1 MARVPKKHEVVKG
14 LLDHLDEA
22 LVILGPALE
31 VVEWNA
37 AMERLTGVRSADA
50 IGRSAAAMLPL
61 FRDTTLVPLIRRALA
76 GETPEAVEL
85 PHTAAGDDRVVWLK
99 ARCVPWRDGEG
110 GAACAAAFFSD
121 VSDQQRH
128 ALLLL
133 AMEAIGQSLTSSLDL
148 NEVFDTIVNKAL
160 EVMGAESAMVVL
172 GDATAPEF
180 RVMRAAGRLSALY
193 ARVGTIPIGGGP
205 ISVAVREGRTVATRN
220 VLTDT
225 RFWLAPT
232 RRVDIEREGF
242 KATAAAPLAVKD
254 RILGALVVH
263 YWTERTFGS
272 EETAA
277 LEFLAKQAAI
287 AIRNASLYE
296 AEHAEAARIRALT
309 TVNRRISSALE
320 LDALLRTISDSA
332 AELTGARLVTFWLA
346 DEHRRTLSFT
356 SSTVPEMMES
366 YSPTIMTYDQGGTG
380 WVARHREPLIV
391 DDMLADERLVNRS
404 WTERWGIRSFA
415 GYPVLAGED
424 LLAVMALGHTEP
436 LRFGKD
442 TRDLIDLFLA
452 QAAIAIQNARLFRE
466 AKRRRD
472 VAEVLARLARE
483 LTSTLEVEPIAKL
496 LARGAAE
503 LVNARAAGV
512 FLIEPEDG
520 SLRATATYGADADIM
535 RELIFKSGEGAVG
548 RAIVDRRIVITADI
562 LTDPAIQLAAWVRE
576 RIRSSGYRVVVGV
589 PLLTHERVIGALGLG
604 AEPGSTFT
612 REELQTLEALADQ
625 AALAFENARL
635 YASARDSLV
644 RLGEKQVQ
652 LVQAAKMSA
661 LGQLVSGVA
670 HELNNPLSV
679 IVGYGQLLL
688 AREVPTAVLRPI
700 ELMVSQADRM
710 AKIVRNL
717 LLFARQRPAE
727 RTTVNANEVLEQTLA
742 LRINQLTVS
751 GIAVEKKFARGLP
764 PVLADPHQLEQVFLN
779 LLLNAEQA
787 MLEGKSGGRI
797 ILNTTVSRDGR
808 MVHAEVIDDGPGIP
822 QDALPHVFEPF
833 FSTKPV
839 GSGTGLGLSVSY
851 GIVEEHGGH
860 LVVESRPGRTVFRLE
875 LPVAQS
881 AAAQR
886 AAPAGSPMIVT
897 GEGRI
902 ALVVEDE
909 ASVLDLIVTILSQT
923 GWRVDVA
930 TGGREGLERVR
941 HQRYDLIVS
950 DIRMPDG
957 DGETFYRAATQD
969 DPSLGQRFIFI
980 TGDTA
985 NHDAFAFLKDAGV
998 VILEKPFQPTF
1009 FLDAVRRV
1017 TS

>member
-1 MARVPKKHEVVKG
+1 MARVPKKHEGVKG
-14 LLDHLDEA
+14 LLDNLNEA
-22 LVILGPALE
+22 LVILDPAFE
-31 VVEWNA
+31 VVEWNP

-76 GETPEAVEL
+76 GESPDAIEL
-85 PHTAAGDDRVVWLK
+85 PHTTAGDDRVLWLR
-99 ARCVPWRDGEG
+99 ARCVPWRDDEG
-110 GAACAAAFFSD
+110 DVTGAVALFND

-148 NEVFDTIVNKAL
+148 NEVLDTIVNKAL

-172 GDATAPEF
+172 GDGTTPEF
-180 RVMRAAGRLSALY
+180 RVMRCAGRLTAQYTRMGS
-193 ARVGTIPIGGGP
+193 IPVGGGP
-205 ISVAVREGRTVATRN
+205 VSVSVREGRTVTTRN
-220 VLTDT
+220 ILTDT
-225 RFWLAPT
+225 RLWLAPQ
-232 RRVDIEREGF
+232 RRNDIEREGF
-242 KATAAAPLAVKD
+242 KATAAAPLAVTE
-254 RILGALVVH
+254 RTLGALVVH

-272 EETAA
+272 DETAA

-296 AEHAEAARIRALT
+296 AEHAEATRIRALT
-309 TVNRRISSALE
+309 SVNRRISSALE
-320 LDALLRTISDSA
+320 LDQLLRTISDSA

-346 DEHRRTLSFT
+346 DEERRTLSLT

-366 YSPTIMTYDQGGTG
+366 YSPAIMSFDQGGTG
-380 WVARHREPLIV
+380 WVARHREPLVV
-391 DDMLADERLVNRS
+391 DDMLSDERLVNRA

-415 GYPVLAGED
+415 GYPVLAGDE
-424 LLAVMALGHTEP
+424 LLAVMSLGHTEP

-442 TRDLIDLFLA
+442 KLDLIDLFLA

-512 FLIEPEDG
+512 FLVEPEDG

-548 RAIVDRRIVITADI
+548 RAVADRRIVTSSDI
-562 LTDPAIQLAAWVRE
+562 LSDPAIQLAAWVRE

-589 PLLTHERVIGALGLG
+589 PLLTHDRVIGALGLG
-604 AEPGSTFT
+604 ADPGSTFS

-625 AALAFENARL
+625 ASLAFENARL

-688 AREVPTAVLRPI
+688 AREVPSAVLRPI

-727 RTTVNANEVLEQTLA
+727 RTTVNMNEVLEQTLA
-742 LRINQLTVS
+742 LRMNQLTVS

-764 PVLADPHQLEQVFLN
+764 PVMADPHQLEQVFLN

-787 MLEGKSGGRI
+787 MLEGKTGGRVV
-797 ILNTTVSRDGR
+797 LNTTVSRDGR
-808 MVHAEVIDDGPGIP
+808 MVYAEVIDDGPGIP

-875 LPVAQS
+875 LPVAQA

-886 AAPAGSPMIVT
+886 VAPAGAPMIVT

-941 HQRYDLIVS
+941 QQRYHLIVS

-957 DGETFYRAATQD
+957 DGESFYKAAIQD
-969 DPSLGQRFIFI
+969 DPALGQRFIFI

-985 NHDAFAFLKDAGV
+985 NREAFSFLKDAGV
-998 VILEKPFQPTF
+998 MILEKPFQPTY

>member
-1 MARVPKKHEVVKG
+1 MARVPTKHEGVKG
-14 LLDHLDEA
+14 LLDNLNEA
-22 LVILGPALE
+22 LVILDPSLE
-31 VVEWNA
+31 VLEWNP
-37 AMERLTGVRSADA
+37 AMERLTGVPQADA
-50 IGRSAAAMLPL
+50 IGRSAAAILPL

-76 GETPEAVEL
+76 GETPDAVEL
-85 PHTAAGDDRVVWLK
+85 PHSAARDDRALWLK
-99 ARCVPWRDGEG
+99 ARCMPWRDGEG
-110 GAACAAAFFSD
+110 AVTGAVAFFAD

-148 NEVFDTIVNKAL
+148 NEVLDTIVNKAL

-172 GDATAPEF
+172 GDANAPEF
-180 RVMRAAGRLSALY
+180 RVMRAAGRLSTQY
-193 ARVGTIPIGGGP
+193 ANVGTIPIGGGP
-205 ISVAVREGRTVATRN
+205 ISVAVRDGRTVTTRN
-220 VLTDT
+220 ILTDT
-225 RFWLAPT
+225 RLWLAPA
-232 RRVDIEREGF
+232 RRTDIEREGF
-242 KATAAAPLAVKD
+242 KASAAAPLAVKD

-272 EETAA
+272 DETAA
-277 LEFLAKQAAI
+277 LEFLAKQAGI

-296 AEHAEAARIRALT
+296 AEHAEATRIRALT
-309 TVNRRISSALE
+309 SVNRRISSALE

-332 AELTGARLVTFWLA
+332 AELTGAKLVTFWLA
-346 DEHRRTLSFT
+346 DEQRRTLSFT
-356 SSTVPEMMES
+356 SSTAPEMMES
-366 YSPTIMTYDQGGTG
+366 YSPTIMTYDQGATG

-391 DDMLADERLVNRS
+391 DDMLSDERLVNRAWS
-404 WTERWGIRSFA
+404 EQWGMRSYA
-415 GYPVLAGED
+415 GYPVLAGEE
-424 LLAVMALGHTEP
+424 LLAVMALAHTEP

-442 TRDLIDLFLA
+442 KRDLIDLFLA

-512 FLIEPEDG
+512 FLVEPEDG
-520 SLRATATYGADADIM
+520 SLRAMAAYGADADIM

-548 RAIVDRRIVITADI
+548 RAIADRRIVTSADI
-562 LTDPAIQLAAWVRE
+562 LADPAIQLAAWVRE
-576 RIRSSGYRVVVGV
+576 RIRTSGYRVVVGV
-589 PLLTHERVIGALGLG
+589 PLLTHDRVIGALGLG
-604 AEPGSTFT
+604 ADPGSTFS

-727 RTTVNANEVLEQTLA
+727 RTTVNVNEVLEQTLA

-764 PVLADPHQLEQVFLN
+764 PVMADPHQLEQVFLN

-787 MLEGKSGGRI
+787 MLEGKTGGRI

-875 LPVAQS
+875 MPVAQS

-886 AAPAGSPMIVT
+886 AKPAGSPMIVT

-941 HQRYDLIVS
+941 NQRYDLIVS
-950 DIRMPDG
+950 DLRMPDG
-957 DGETFYRAATQD
+957 DGESFYKEATQD
-969 DPSLGQRFIFI
+969 DPALGQRFIFI

-985 NHDAFAFLKDAGV
+985 NREAFSFLKDAGV
-998 VILEKPFQPTF
+998 LILEKPFPPTF

>member
-14 LLDHLDEA
+14 LLDNLTEA
-22 LVILGPALE
+22 LVILDPALE

-50 IGRSAAAMLPL
+50 VGRSAAAMLPL

-76 GETPEAVEL
+76 GETPDAVEL
-85 PHTAAGDDRVVWLK
+85 PHTVAGEDRVVWLK
-99 ARCVPWRDGEG
+99 ARCVPWREG
-110 GAACAAAFFSD
+110 DSGVAGAVAFFSD

-133 AMEAIGQSLTSSLDL
+133 AMEAIGQSLTSSRDL
-148 NEVFDTIVNKAL
+148 NEVLDTIVDKAL

-172 GDATAPEF
+172 GDAASPEF
-180 RVMRAAGRLSALY
+180 RVMRAAGRLSTQY
-193 ARVGTIPIGGGP
+193 ARGGPIPIGGGP
-205 ISVAVREGRTVATRN
+205 ISVAVRDGRTTSTRN
-220 VLTDT
+220 ILTDT
-225 RFWLAPT
+225 RLWLAPT
-232 RRVDIEREGF
+232 RRSEIEREGF

-272 EETAA
+272 DETAA

-287 AIRNASLYE
+287 AIRNASLHE

-309 TVNRRISSALE
+309 NVNRRISSALE

-346 DEHRRTLSFT
+346 DEQRRTLSFT
-356 SSTVPEMMES
+356 SSTAPEMMES

-380 WVARHREPLIV
+380 WVARHREPLVI
-391 DDMLADERLVNRS
+391 DDMLADDRLVNRA
-404 WTERWGIRSFA
+404 WTEQWGIRCFA
-415 GYPVLAGED
+415 GYPVLAGDE

-512 FLIEPEDG
+512 FLIQPEDG
-520 SLRATATYGADADIM
+520 SLRATATYGADADVM

-548 RAIVDRRIVITADI
+548 RAIVDRRIVTSADI
-562 LTDPAIQLAAWVRE
+562 LADPAIQLAAWVRE

-589 PLLTHERVIGALGLG
+589 PLLTHDRVIGALGLG
-604 AEPGSTFT
+604 ADPGSTFS

-727 RTTVNANEVLEQTLA
+727 RTTVAVNEVLEQTLA

-787 MLEGKSGGRI
+787 MLEGKTGGRI

-822 QDALPHVFEPF
+822 HDALPHVFEPF

-875 LPVAQS
+875 MPVAQS

-886 AAPAGSPMIVT
+886 AAPTGSPMIVT

-941 HQRYDLIVS
+941 TQRYDLIVS

-969 DPSLGQRFIFI
+969 DPALGQRFIFI

-985 NHDAFAFLKDAGV
+985 NREAFSFLKDAGV
-998 VILEKPFQPTF
+998 LILEKPFQPTF

>member
-1 MARVPKKHEVVKG
+1 MPARTTAAAASTMVEASSGDRIASLLHRARGSVHTRRMARLPKKQEVVRG
-14 LLDHLDEA
+14 LLDNLNEA
-22 LVILGPALE
+22 LVILDPALE

-50 IGRSAAAMLPL
+50 IGRSAAAVLPL

-76 GETPEAVEL
+76 GETPDAVEL
-85 PHTAAGDDRVVWLK
+85 SHTLAGDNRVVWLK
-99 ARCVPWRDGEG
+99 ARCVPWRDGEST
-110 GAACAAAFFSD
+110 GAVAFFSD

-148 NEVFDTIVNKAL
+148 NEVLDTIVNKAL

-180 RVMRAAGRLSALY
+180 RVMRAAGRLSTEY
-193 ARVGTIPIGGGP
+193 ARVGTIPVGGGP
-205 ISVAVREGRTVATRN
+205 ISVAVRDGRTMSTRN
-220 VLTDT
+220 ILTDT
-225 RFWLAPT
+225 RLWLAPT
-232 RRVDIEREGF
+232 RRSDIEREGF

-272 EETAA
+272 DETAA

-296 AEHAEAARIRALT
+296 AEHAETARIKALT
-309 TVNRRISSALE
+309 NVNRRISSALE

-346 DEHRRTLSFT
+346 DEQRRTLSFT

-380 WVARHREPLIV
+380 WVARHREPLVV
-391 DDMLADERLVNRS
+391 DDMLADERLVNRA
-404 WTERWGIRSFA
+404 WTEQWGIRSFA
-415 GYPVLAGED
+415 GYPVLASDE

-452 QAAIAIQNARLFRE
+452 QAAIAIQNARL
-466 AKRRRD
+466 
-472 VAEVLARLARE
+472 
-483 LTSTLEVEPIAKL
+483 
-496 LARGAAE
+496 
-503 LVNARAAGV
+503 
-512 FLIEPEDG
+512 
-520 SLRATATYGADADIM
+520 
-535 RELIFKSGEGAVG
+535 
-548 RAIVDRRIVITADI
+548 
-562 LTDPAIQLAAWVRE
+562 VRE

-589 PLLTHERVIGALGLG
+589 PLLTHDRVIGALGLG
-604 AEPGSTFT
+604 AEPGSTFS

-727 RTTVNANEVLEQTLA
+727 RTTVNMNEVLEQTLA

-787 MLEGKSGGRI
+787 MLEGKTGGRI

-822 QDALPHVFEPF
+822 HDALSHVFEPF

-875 LPVAQS
+875 MPVAQS

-930 TGGREGLERVR
+930 TGGREE
-941 HQRYDLIVS
+941 
-950 DIRMPDG
+950 
-957 DGETFYRAATQD
+957 
-969 DPSLGQRFIFI
+969 
-980 TGDTA
+980 
-985 NHDAFAFLKDAGV
+985 
-998 VILEKPFQPTF
+998 
-1009 FLDAVRRV
+1009 
-1017 TS
+1017 

>member
-1 MARVPKKHEVVKG
+1 MARVPRKREVIKG
-14 LLDHLDEA
+14 LLDSLSEA
-22 LVILGPALE
+22 LVVLDPALE
-31 VVEWNA
+31 VIEWNA
-37 AMERLTGVRSADA
+37 AMERLSGIPRADA
-50 IGRSAAAMLPL
+50 LGRNAESTFTL
-61 FRDTTLVPLIRRALA
+61 FRDPAVGSLIRRALA
-76 GETPEAVEL
+76 GETPETLEL
-85 PHTAAGDDRVVWLK
+85 SHTAPDDDRVVWLA
-99 ARCVPWRDGEG
+99 ARCVPWREEGDVG
-110 GAACAAAFFSD
+110 GAAVFFTD

-148 NEVFDTIVNKAL
+148 NEVLDTIVGKAL

-172 GDATAPEF
+172 GDATAAEF
-180 RVMRAAGRLSALY
+180 RVMRAAGRLSGQY
-193 ARVGTIPIGGGP
+193 AQLGAIPVGGGP
-205 ISVAVREGRTVATRN
+205 ISVAVREGRTVTTRN
-220 VLTDT
+220 ILNDSKL
-225 RFWLAPT
+225 WLAPA
-232 RRVDIEREGF
+232 RRADIEREGF
-242 KATAAAPLAVKD
+242 KASAAAPLAAKD
-254 RILGALVVH
+254 RIIGALAVH
-263 YWTERTFGS
+263 YWTERSFGS

-296 AEHAEAARIRALT
+296 AEHADAARVRALT

-320 LDALLRTISDSA
+320 LDALLRTISESA
-332 AELTGARLVTFWLA
+332 AQLTGARLATFWLA
-346 DEHRRTLSFT
+346 DEQRRTLSFT
-356 SSTVPEMMES
+356 SGSTLD
-366 YSPTIMTYDQGGTG
+366 MTEDFTPLLVTYEQGGIG
-380 WVARHREPLIV
+380 WVARHRAPLVV
-391 DDMLADERLVNRS
+391 DDMLSDERLLNRAWS
-404 WTERWGIRSFA
+404 ERWGLRSFS
-415 GYPVLAGED
+415 GYPVLAGEE

-442 TRDLIDLFLA
+442 AQDLIDLFLA
-452 QAAIAIQNARLFRE
+452 QAAIAIQNARLYRE
-466 AKRRRD
+466 AQRRRD

-483 LTSTLEVEPIAKL
+483 LTATLEVEPIAKL

-520 SLRATATYGADADIM
+520 SLRPRATHGTDADVM
-535 RELIFKSGEGAVG
+535 HELIFKTGEGAVG
-548 RAIVDRRIVITADI
+548 RAVADRRIVTSADI
-562 LTDPAIQLAAWVRE
+562 LADPAIQLAAWVRE
-576 RIRSSGYRVVVGV
+576 RIRASGYRVVVGV
-589 PLLTHERVIGALGLG
+589 PLLTHDRVIGALGLG
-604 AEPGSTFT
+604 AEPGSTFS

-635 YASARDSLV
+635 YASARDSLAQL
-644 RLGEKQVQ
+644 RDTQFQ

-688 AREVPTAVLRPI
+688 AREVPTSVLRPI

-717 LLFARQRPAE
+717 LLFARQRPSE
-727 RTTVNANEVLEQTLA
+727 RTTVNLNDVMEQTLA

-751 GIAVEKKFARGLP
+751 GIAVEKKFIRGLP

-787 MLEGKSGGRI
+787 MLEGKTGGRI
-797 ILNTTVSRDGR
+797 ILNTNVSRDAR
-808 MVHAEVIDDGPGIP
+808 TVSAEVIDDGPGIP

-833 FSTKPV
+833 FTTKTV

-860 LVVESRPGRTVFRLE
+860 LTVESRPGRTVFRLE

-881 AAAQR
+881 TAAQR
-886 AAPAGSPMIVT
+886 ATPAGSPMIVT
-897 GEGRI
+897 GEGRA

-930 TGGREGLERVR
+930 SGGHEGLERVR
-941 HQRYDLIVS
+941 QQRYDLIVS

-957 DGETFYRAATQD
+957 DGEEFYRDATTD
-969 DPSLGQRFIFI
+969 DPSLGSRFIFI

-985 NHDAFAFLKDAGV
+985 NREAFSFLRDAGALV
-998 VILEKPFQPTF
+998 VEKPFQPAF

>member
-1 MARVPKKHEVVKG
+1 MPKKVEGVKG
-14 LLDHLDEA
+14 LLDNLSEA
-22 LVILGPALE
+22 LVILDPALE
-31 VVEWNA
+31 VVEWNP
-37 AMERLTGVRSADA
+37 AMERLTGVKSAAA
-50 IGRSAAAMLPL
+50 IGRSAAALLSL
-61 FRDTTLVPLIRRALA
+61 FRDTTLVPLIRRALV
-76 GETPEAVEL
+76 GETPDAVEL
-85 PHTAAGDDRVVWLK
+85 PHTSAGDDRVVWLK

-110 GAACAAAFFSD
+110 AVTGAVALFSD

-148 NEVFDTIVNKAL
+148 NEVLDTIVNKAL

-172 GDATAPEF
+172 GDANAAEF
-180 RVMRAAGRLSALY
+180 RVMRAVGRLSGQY
-193 ARVGTIPIGGGP
+193 ARVGTIPVGGGP
-205 ISVAVREGRTVATRN
+205 TSVAVRDGRTVTTRN
-220 VLTDT
+220 ILTDT
-225 RFWLAPT
+225 RLWLAPQ
-232 RRVDIEREGF
+232 RRTDIEREGF
-242 KATAAAPLAVKD
+242 KASAAAPLAVKD

-272 EETAA
+272 DETAA

-296 AEHAEAARIRALT
+296 AEHAEATRIRGLT
-309 TVNRRISSALE
+309 AVNRRISSALE
-320 LDALLRTISDSA
+320 LDTLLRTISNSA
-332 AELTGARLVTFWLA
+332 AELTGAKLVTFWLA
-346 DEHRRTLSFT
+346 DDERRTLSFT

-366 YSPTIMTYDQGGTG
+366 YSPTIMTYEQGATG

-391 DDMLADERLVNRS
+391 DDMLTDERLVNRAWS
-404 WTERWGIRSFA
+404 ERWGMRGYA
-415 GYPVLAGED
+415 GYPVLAGDE
-424 LLAVMALGHTEP
+424 LLAVMALAHTEP

-442 TRDLIDLFLA
+442 KLDLIDLFLA

-466 AKRRRD
+466 TKRRRD

-483 LTSTLEVEPIAKL
+483 LTSTLEVESIAKL

-512 FLIEPEDG
+512 FLVDPDDG

-548 RAIVDRRIVITADI
+548 RAIADRRIVTSADI
-562 LTDPAIQLAAWVRE
+562 LSDPAIQLAAWVRE
-576 RIRSSGYRVVVGV
+576 RIRGSGYRVVVAV
-589 PLLTHERVIGALGLG
+589 PLLTHDRVIGALGLG
-604 AEPGSTFT
+604 ADPGSTYS

-625 AALAFENARL
+625 ASLAFENARL

-688 AREVPTAVLRPI
+688 AREVPSAVLRPV

-727 RTTVNANEVLEQTLA
+727 RTTVNLNEVLEQTLA
-742 LRINQLTVS
+742 LRMNQLTVS

-764 PVLADPHQLEQVFLN
+764 PVMADPHQLEQVFLN

-787 MLEGKSGGRI
+787 MLEGKTGGRI
-797 ILNTTVSRDGR
+797 VLNTTVSRDGR

-822 QDALPHVFEPF
+822 HDALPHVFEPF

-860 LVVESRPGRTVFRLE
+860 LVVESRPGRTIFRLE

-881 AAAQR
+881 MAAQR

-941 HQRYDLIVS
+941 QQRYHLIVS

-957 DGETFYRAATQD
+957 DGETFYKAATHD
-969 DPSLGQRFIFI
+969 DPALGQRFIFI

-985 NHDAFAFLKDAGV
+985 NRDAFAFLKDAGV
-998 VILEKPFQPTF
+998 LILEKPFQPTY

>member
-1 MARVPKKHEVVKG
+1 MARVPKKLEVGKS
-14 LLDHLDEA
+14 LLDNLNEA
-22 LVILGPALE
+22 LVILDPALE

-37 AMERLTGVRSADA
+37 AMERLTGVRAADA
-50 IGRSAAAMLPL
+50 VGRSAAALLPL

-76 GETPEAVEL
+76 GETPDAAEL
-85 PHTAAGDDRVVWLK
+85 PHTVAGDERVAWLK
-99 ARCVPWRDGEG
+99 ARCVPWHDGDG
-110 GAACAAAFFSD
+110 GVTGAITFFSD
-121 VSDQQRH
+121 ISDQQRH

-133 AMEAIGQSLTSSLDL
+133 AMEAIGQSLTSSLNL
-148 NEVFDTIVNKAL
+148 NEVLDTIVNKAL

-172 GDATAPEF
+172 GDANAPEF
-180 RVMRAAGRLSALY
+180 RVMRAAGRLSAQY
-193 ARVGTIPIGGGP
+193 TRIGTIPIGGGP
-205 ISVAVREGRTVATRN
+205 ISVAVRDGRTVTTRN
-220 VLTDT
+220 ILTDT
-225 RFWLAPT
+225 RLWLAPT
-232 RRVDIEREGF
+232 RRSDIEREGF

-272 EETAA
+272 DETAA
-277 LEFLAKQAAI
+277 LEFLAKQAGI

-296 AEHAEAARIRALT
+296 AEHAEATRIRALT
-309 TVNRRISSALE
+309 NVNRRISSALE

-332 AELTGARLVTFWLA
+332 AELTGAKLVTFWLA
-346 DEHRRTLSFT
+346 DEQRRTLSFT
-356 SSTVPEMMES
+356 SSTAPEMMES
-366 YSPTIMTYDQGGTG
+366 YSPTIMTYDQGATG
-380 WVARHREPLIV
+380 WVARNHEPLVV
-391 DDMLADERLVNRS
+391 DDMLADERLVNRAWS
-404 WTERWGIRSFA
+404 EQWGMRSYA
-415 GYPVLAGED
+415 GYPVLAGNE
-424 LLAVMALGHTEP
+424 LLAVMALAHTEP

-442 TRDLIDLFLA
+442 KLDLLELFLA

-466 AKRRRD
+466 AKQRRD

-520 SLRATATYGADADIM
+520 SLRATAAYGADADIM

-548 RAIVDRRIVITADI
+548 RAIVDRRIVTSADI
-562 LTDPAIQLAAWVRE
+562 LSDPAIQLAAWVRE
-576 RIRSSGYRVVVGV
+576 RIRTSGYRVVVGV
-589 PLLTHERVIGALGLG
+589 PLLTHDRVIGALGLG
-604 AEPGSTFT
+604 ADPGSTFT

-688 AREVPTAVLRPI
+688 AREVPGAVLRPI

-727 RTTVNANEVLEQTLA
+727 RTTVNMNEVLEQTLA

-787 MLEGKSGGRI
+787 MLEGKAGGRI
-797 ILNTTVSRDGR
+797 ILSTTVSRDGR

-875 LPVAQS
+875 VPVAQS
-881 AAAQR
+881 PAAQR
-886 AAPAGSPMIVT
+886 AKPAGSPMIVT

-941 HQRYDLIVS
+941 NQRYDLIVS

-957 DGETFYRAATQD
+957 DGESFYKEATQD
-969 DPSLGQRFIFI
+969 DPALGQRFIFI

-985 NHDAFAFLKDAGV
+985 NRDAFAFLKDAGV
-998 VILEKPFQPTF
+998 LILEKPFQPTF

>member
-1 MARVPKKHEVVKG
+1 MARVPRKREVIKG
-14 LLDHLDEA
+14 LLDSLSEA
-22 LVILGPALE
+22 LVVLDPALE
-31 VVEWNA
+31 VIEWNA
-37 AMERLTGVRSADA
+37 AMERLSGIPRADA
-50 IGRSAAAMLPL
+50 LGRNAESTFTL
-61 FRDTTLVPLIRRALA
+61 FRDAAIGSLIRRALA
-76 GETPEAVEL
+76 GETPETLEL
-85 PHTAAGDDRVVWLK
+85 PHTAPGDDRVVWLA
-99 ARCVPWRDGEG
+99 ARCVPWREEGDVG
-110 GAACAAAFFSD
+110 GAAVFFTD

-148 NEVFDTIVNKAL
+148 NEVLDTIVGKAL

-172 GDATAPEF
+172 GDATAAEF
-180 RVMRAAGRLSALY
+180 RVMRAAGRLSGQY
-193 ARVGTIPIGGGP
+193 AQVGVIPVGGGP
-205 ISVAVREGRTVATRN
+205 ISVAVREGRTVTTRN
-220 VLTDT
+220 ILNDSKL
-225 RFWLAPT
+225 WLAPA
-232 RRVDIEREGF
+232 RRADIEREGF
-242 KATAAAPLAVKD
+242 KASAAAPLAAKD
-254 RILGALVVH
+254 RIIGALAVH
-263 YWTERTFGS
+263 YWTERSFGR

-296 AEHAEAARIRALT
+296 AEHADAARVRALT

-320 LDALLRTISDSA
+320 LDALLRTISESA
-332 AELTGARLVTFWLA
+332 AQLTGARLATFWLA
-346 DEHRRTLSFT
+346 DEQRRTLSFT
-356 SSTVPEMMES
+356 SGSTLD
-366 YSPTIMTYDQGGTG
+366 MTENFTPLLVTYEQGGIG
-380 WVARHREPLIV
+380 WVARHRAPLVV
-391 DDMLADERLVNRS
+391 DDMLSDERLLNRAWS
-404 WTERWGIRSFA
+404 ERWGLRSFS
-415 GYPVLAGED
+415 GYPVLAGEE

-442 TRDLIDLFLA
+442 AQDLVDLFLA
-452 QAAIAIQNARLFRE
+452 QAAIAIQNARLYRE
-466 AKRRRD
+466 AQRRRD

-483 LTSTLEVEPIAKL
+483 LTATLEVEPIAKL

-512 FLIEPEDG
+512 FLLELEDG
-520 SLRATATYGADADIM
+520 SLRPRATYGTDADVM
-535 RELIFKSGEGAVG
+535 HELIFKTGEGAVG
-548 RAIVDRRIVITADI
+548 RAVADRRIVTSADI
-562 LTDPAIQLAAWVRE
+562 LADPAIQLAAWVRE
-576 RIRSSGYRVVVGV
+576 RIRASGYRVVVGV
-589 PLLTHERVIGALGLG
+589 PLLTHDRVIGALGLG
-604 AEPGSTFT
+604 AEPGSTFS

-635 YASARDSLV
+635 YASARDSLAQL
-644 RLGEKQVQ
+644 RDTQFQ

-688 AREVPTAVLRPI
+688 AREVPTSVLRPI

-717 LLFARQRPAE
+717 LLFARQRPSE
-727 RTTVNANEVLEQTLA
+727 RTTVNLNDVMEQTLA

-751 GIAVEKKFARGLP
+751 GIAVEKKFIRGLP

-787 MLEGKSGGRI
+787 MLEGKTGGRI
-797 ILNTTVSRDGR
+797 ILNTNVSRDAR
-808 MVHAEVIDDGPGIP
+808 TVSAEVIDDGPGIP

-833 FSTKPV
+833 FTTKTV

-860 LVVESRPGRTVFRLE
+860 LTVESRPGRTVFRLE

-881 AAAQR
+881 TAAQR
-886 AAPAGSPMIVT
+886 ATPAGSPMIVT
-897 GEGRI
+897 GEGRA

-930 TGGREGLERVR
+930 SGGHEGLERVR
-941 HQRYDLIVS
+941 QQRYDLIVS

-957 DGETFYRAATQD
+957 DGEEFYRDATTD
-969 DPSLGQRFIFI
+969 DPSLGSRFIFI

-985 NHDAFAFLKDAGV
+985 NREAFSFLRDAGALV
-998 VILEKPFQPTF
+998 VEKPFQPAF

>member
-1 MARVPKKHEVVKG
+1 MPRGPKKLEVAKG
-14 LLDHLDEA
+14 LLDNLNEA
-22 LVILGPALE
+22 LVILDPALE

-37 AMERLTGVRSADA
+37 AMERLTGVRAADA
-50 IGRSAAAMLPL
+50 VGHSAAALLPL
-61 FRDTTLVPLIRRALA
+61 FRDTTLVPLIRRALG
-76 GETPEAVEL
+76 GETPDAVEL
-85 PHTAAGDDRVVWLK
+85 PYTVAGDDRVAWLK
-99 ARCVPWRDGEG
+99 ARCVPWREGESG
-110 GAACAAAFFSD
+110 VAGTMTFFSD
-121 VSDQQRH
+121 ISDQRRH

-133 AMEAIGQSLTSSLDL
+133 AMEAVGQSLTSSLNL
-148 NEVFDTIVNKAL
+148 NEVLDTIVNKAL
-160 EVMGAESAMVVL
+160 EVVGAESAMVVL
-172 GDATAPEF
+172 GDANASEF
-180 RVMRAAGRLSALY
+180 RVMRAAGRLSEQY
-193 ARVGTIPIGGGP
+193 THVGTIPVGGGP
-205 ISVAVREGRTVATRN
+205 ISVAVRDGRTVATRN

-225 RFWLAPT
+225 RLWLAPA
-232 RRVDIEREGF
+232 RRSDIEREGF

-263 YWTERTFGS
+263 YWTERSFGS
-272 EETAA
+272 DETAA
-277 LEFLAKQAAI
+277 LEFLAKQAGI

-296 AEHAEAARIRALT
+296 AEHAEATRVRALT
-309 TVNRRISSALE
+309 SVNRRISSALE
-320 LDALLRTISDSA
+320 LDALLRTISDAA
-332 AELTGARLVTFWLA
+332 AELTGAKLVTFWLT
-346 DEHRRTLSFT
+346 DEQRRTLSFT
-356 SSTVPEMMES
+356 SSTAPEMMES
-366 YSPTIMTYDQGGTG
+366 YSPTIMTYDQGATG
-380 WVARHREPLIV
+380 WVARHREPLVV
-391 DDMLADERLVNRS
+391 DDMLSDERLVNRAWS
-404 WTERWGIRSFA
+404 EQWGMRSYA
-415 GYPVLAGED
+415 GYPVLAGEE
-424 LLAVMALGHTEP
+424 LLAVMALAHTEP
-436 LRFGKD
+436 LRFGKGKL
-442 TRDLIDLFLA
+442 DLIDLFLA

-466 AKRRRD
+466 AKQRRD
-472 VAEVLARLARE
+472 VAELLARLARE

-548 RAIVDRRIVITADI
+548 RAIVDRRIVTSADI

-589 PLLTHERVIGALGLG
+589 PLLTHDRVIGALGLG

-688 AREVPTAVLRPI
+688 AREVPSAVLRPI

-727 RTTVNANEVLEQTLA
+727 RTTVNVNEVLEQTLA

-751 GIAVEKKFARGLP
+751 GIAVEKKLLRGLP
-764 PVLADPHQLEQVFLN
+764 PVMADPHQLEQVFLN

-787 MLEGKSGGRI
+787 MLEGKTGGRI
-797 ILNTTVSRDGR
+797 ILSTTVSRDGR

-822 QDALPHVFEPF
+822 HDALPHVFEPF

-875 LPVAQS
+875 MPVAQS
-881 AAAQR
+881 TAAQR
-886 AAPAGSPMIVT
+886 AKPAGSPMIVT

-909 ASVLDLIVTILSQT
+909 ASVRDLIVTILSQT

-941 HQRYDLIVS
+941 NQRYDLIVS

-957 DGETFYRAATQD
+957 DGESFYKEATQD
-969 DPSLGQRFIFI
+969 DPALGGRFIFI

-985 NHDAFAFLKDAGV
+985 NRDAFVFLKDAGV
-998 VILEKPFQPTF
+998 IILEKPFQPTF

>member
-1 MARVPKKHEVVKG
+1 MARVSTKHEGVKG
-14 LLDHLDEA
+14 LLDNLNEA
-22 LVILGPALE
+22 LVILDPALE
-31 VVEWNA
+31 VLEWNP
-37 AMERLTGVRSADA
+37 AMERLTGVPPAEA
-50 IGRSAAAMLPL
+50 IGRSAAAILPL
-61 FRDTTLVPLIRRALA
+61 FRDTTLVPLIHRALA
-76 GETPEAVEL
+76 GGTPDAVEL
-85 PHTAAGDDRVVWLK
+85 PHSAARDDRVLWLK
-99 ARCVPWRDGEG
+99 ARCTPWRDGEG
-110 GAACAAAFFSD
+110 AVTGAIAFFTD

-148 NEVFDTIVNKAL
+148 NEVLDTIVNKAL

-172 GDATAPEF
+172 GDANAPEF
-180 RVMRAAGRLSALY
+180 RVMRAAGRLSTQY
-193 ARVGTIPIGGGP
+193 ANIGTIPIGGGP
-205 ISVAVREGRTVATRN
+205 ISVAVRDGRTVTTRN
-220 VLTDT
+220 ILTDT
-225 RFWLAPT
+225 RLWLAPA
-232 RRVDIEREGF
+232 RRTDIEREGF
-242 KATAAAPLAVKD
+242 KASAAAPLAVKD

-272 EETAA
+272 DETAA
-277 LEFLAKQAAI
+277 LEFLAKQAGI

-296 AEHAEAARIRALT
+296 AEHAEATRIRALT
-309 TVNRRISSALE
+309 SVNRRISSALE

-332 AELTGARLVTFWLA
+332 AELTGAKLVTFWLA
-346 DEHRRTLSFT
+346 DEQRRTLSFT
-356 SSTVPEMMES
+356 SSTAPEMMES
-366 YSPTIMTYDQGGTG
+366 YSPTIMTYEQGGTG
-380 WVARHREPLIV
+380 WVARHREPLVV
-391 DDMLADERLVNRS
+391 DDMLNDERLVNRA
-404 WTERWGIRSFA
+404 WAEQWGMRSYA
-415 GYPVLAGED
+415 GYPVLAGDE
-424 LLAVMALGHTEP
+424 LLAVMALAHTEP
-436 LRFGKD
+436 LRFSKD
-442 TRDLIDLFLA
+442 KRDLIDLFLA

-496 LARGAAE
+496 LAKGAAE

-512 FLIEPEDG
+512 FLVEPEDG
-520 SLRATATYGADADIM
+520 SLRATAAYGADADIM

-548 RAIVDRRIVITADI
+548 RAIADRRIVTSADI
-562 LTDPAIQLAAWVRE
+562 LADPAIQLAAWVRE
-576 RIRSSGYRVVVGV
+576 RIRTSGYRVVVGV
-589 PLLTHERVIGALGLG
+589 PLLTHDRVIGALGLG
-604 AEPGSTFT
+604 ADPGSSFS

-727 RTTVNANEVLEQTLA
+727 RTTVNVNEVLEQTLA

-751 GIAVEKKFARGLP
+751 GIAVEKKFLRGLP
-764 PVLADPHQLEQVFLN
+764 PVMADPHQLEQVFLN

-787 MLEGKSGGRI
+787 MLEGKTGGRI

-875 LPVAQS
+875 MPVAQS

-886 AAPAGSPMIVT
+886 AKPAGSPMIVT

-909 ASVLDLIVTILSQT
+909 GSVLDLIVTILSQT

-941 HQRYDLIVS
+941 NQRYDLIVS

-957 DGETFYRAATQD
+957 DGESFYKEATQD
-969 DPSLGQRFIFI
+969 DPALGQRFIFI

-985 NHDAFAFLKDAGV
+985 NREAFSFLKDAGV
-998 VILEKPFQPTF
+998 LILEKPFQPTF